1 VSTPP
6 PPSPSYELDV
16 EVRDEQDRRRVV
28 LRGEL
33 DLSSAPALREA
44 IERVMAEDARAVVL
58 DISALTFIDSTG
70 LRAVLTS
77 RADCERAGASFSI
90 APAAEQVPPQVR
102 RLLQVTG
109 LLERLPFDAADP
121 GSPPA

>member
-1 VSTPP
+1 VSPP
-6 PPSPSYELDV
+6 ARPSASYDLQVTV
-16 EVRDEQDRRRVV
+16 ERDEDRHRLV

-33 DLSSAPALREA
+33 DLSSAPVLHDA
-44 IERVMAEDARAVVL
+44 IARVLGEGARAVVL

-70 LRAVLTS
+70 LRAILTG
-77 RADCERAGASFSI
+77 RADCERASVAFSI

-109 LLERLPFDAADP
+109 LLERLPFDEQAAPD
-121 GSPPA
+121 G